1 MKKIF
6 YVVMAVCMSLTAC
19 NKEEGVFTP
28 KHKIAKMYES
38 YSYHSE
44 IWNSELGY
52 WEYSDET
59 TPKYLS
65 EKWTWNGKNLSS
77 IQLYGEDGSPWF
89 TENFEY
95 ENKRISKVTYSSQS
109 EWGLRGH
116 WEFSYDKNG
125 LAKADLYDGND
136 IYVGVDFT
144 HSKNGKIS
152 EVRWTY
158 FEDNLKKESFP
169 LQTSILRLILPS
181 DNQQILKR
189 TEEKMLECVSAKGVD
204 IYTQK
209 YEWDGDNVKRVTDN
223 DGWQVE
229 YEYDNMTNPLYGL
242 LDNHLFGDGNLFDYV
257 ISKNN
262 VVKEQIG
269 NRNRDYTYRYDKK
282 LPIVKICVDKN
293 ETGSYYRYTD
303 THTTYY
309 EYE

>member
-6 YVVMAVCMSLTAC
+6 YVVIAVCMGLTAC
-19 NKEEGVFTP
+19 NKEGRFTP
-28 KHKIAKMYES
+28 KHKIATIYES
-38 YSYHSE
+38 YSDHSE

-65 EKWTWNGKNLSS
+65 EKWTWDGKTLSS
-77 IQLYGEDGSPWF
+77 IQLYNGDGSPWY

-109 EWGLRGH
+109 EWGLQGH

-125 LAKADLYDGND
+125 LAKADLYAGND
-136 IYVGVDFT
+136 IYLGVDFT
-144 HSKNGKIS
+144 HNKNGKIS

-158 FEDNLKKESFP
+158 FEDYYKKESFP
-169 LQTSILRLILPS
+169 LQRSILRLILPS

-189 TEEKMLECVSAKGVD
+189 AEDKMLDHAAAKGVLSFT
-204 IYTQK
+204 YK
-209 YEWDGDNVKRVTDN
+209 YEWDGDNVKRVTDG

-229 YEYDNMTNPLYGL
+229 YEYDDMTNPLYGL
-242 LDNHLFGDGNLFDYV
+242 LDNHLFGDGNLYDYV

-262 VVKEQIG
+262 VVKEQYKSG
-269 NRNRDYTYRYDKK
+269 NKEYTYRYDKK
-282 LPIVKICVDKN
+282 LPTVKICVDKD
-293 ETGSYYRYTD
+293 ETNPYHRYTD
-303 THTTYY
+303 THTIYY

>member
-1 MKKIF
+1 MKKVI
-6 YVVMAVCMSLTAC
+6 YAVIAVCVVLTAC
-19 NKEEGVFTP
+19 NKEGSFTP
-28 KHKIAKMYES
+28 KHKIAKIYES
-38 YSYHSE
+38 DSYHSE
-44 IWNSELGY
+44 IWNDELYY

-65 EKWTWNGKNLSS
+65 EKWTWNGKTLSS
-77 IQLYGEDGSPWF
+77 IQFYNEDGSPWF

-95 ENKRISKVTYSSQS
+95 ENKRISKVTRSSQS
-109 EWGLRGH
+109 EWGLQGR

-125 LAKADLYDGND
+125 LVKADLGDGKD

-144 HSKNGKIS
+144 HNKNGKIS

-158 FEDNLKKESFP
+158 FEDNYKKEVFP

-189 TEEKMLECVSAKGVD
+189 AEAKMLECVSAKGVN

-209 YEWDGDNVKRVTDN
+209 YEWDGDNVKRVTDD

-242 LDNHLFGDGNLFDYV
+242 LDNHLFGDGNLYDYV

-262 VVKEQIG
+262 VVKEQRG
-269 NRNRDYTYRYDKK
+269 NWNRDYTYRYDKK
-282 LPIVKICVDKN
+282 LPIVKICVDKD
-293 ETGSYYRYTD
+293 ETNSYHRYTD